1 MIHEHT
7 SHRSAR
13 GAALAGGLILAMASG
28 LAAQQPQ
35 EVVVPL
41 SDPAKPVILEV
52 SLLNGSISVEAHE
65 GSEVIVSTTIDA
77 AEDEET
83 ERRGGLTRIPNT
95 SVGLTI
101 EERGNT
107 VSIDSDWSA
116 RSTRLVVRVP
126 ARTSAHLSTVNDGDL
141 VIAGITGSHELDNV
155 NGAITARGVSGSVVA
170 NTTNGDVRVGFMAV
184 EADKPMSFS
193 TWNGDVELT
202 LPGGTRAD
210 LLMNSGRGD
219 IYTDFDVALRPQEV
233 KTSREEGQRGFR
245 VRIEKEVVGSI
256 NGGGP
261 EFRFK
266 TYNGDIYVRKRGG

>member
-141 VIAGITGSHELDNV
+141 VIAGITGS
-155 NGAITARGVSGSVVA
+155 RG
-170 NTTNGDVRVGFMAV
+170 
-184 EADKPMSFS
+184 
-193 TWNGDVELT
+193 
-202 LPGGTRAD
+202 PG
-210 LLMNSGRGD
+210 M
-219 IYTDFDVALRPQEV
+219 
-233 KTSREEGQRGFR
+233 
-245 VRIEKEVVGSI
+245 VGSHRVLLD
-256 NGGGP
+256 GP
-261 EFRFK
+261 HAPR
-266 TYNGDIYVRKRGG
+266 RHRACPRGAS